1 MEWRVGMMKILKGFT
16 PYKTKDAER
25 YNKFRWWAGLTF
37 GDLLDRAADIHPEK
51 EAFVD
56 GKTRLTYSEAREK
69 TNKLA
74 IGLMDLGIR
83 PLDRVMVQLPNWN
96 EFVFAYF
103 ALQKIGAVTVLLID
117 RYRQFEINRLIGLT
131 GATSWIVAS
140 QYKSVNYGPIIQD
153 VIKEHP
159 EVKNVITVRDD
170 GDKKTFKRIERLI
183 EKTKLTEANL
193 ARLAKRRPD
202 PMQVAHMGPTGG
214 TTGAPKIVPRTH
226 NSLINGIEYCSK
238 SWEQSI
244 EDINLLAGPIGHDL
258 TFSKGFI
265 GTLTTLGKVV
275 FLDSTENKDICE
287 TIEREKVTSII
298 WVPTLAQRLLQY
310 EDLHKYDL
318 SSLKKMHSAGGA
330 SHPDLVKEVTEKLK
344 MKFFNGY
351 GGTEGMTTITRPR
364 DSLEV
369 ICTTVGRPTC
379 PFDTYKVIDS
389 KGKALPQGAEGEL
402 ILKGPGVFTGYY
414 SNPEENRKVF
424 TRDGFFRTGDL
435 AKIDGKGYITLT
447 GRIKEMINRG
457 GESISATEIERLI
470 TRHPDVAAVA
480 VIPMPDPLMGERVC
494 AYIQPKAGARLTFE
508 AVITF
513 LKTQKASVLQ
523 LPERIEFIDA
533 MPYTGVQ
540 KTDKRFLQE
549 DISKKLKAAGQA
561 N

>member
-1 MEWRVGMMKILKGFT
+1 MVKFLKGFT
-16 PYKTKDAER
+16 PYKKKDAES
-25 YNKFRWWAGLTF
+25 YNKFRWWSGLTF
-37 GDLLDRAADIHPEK
+37 GDLLDRAADIHPDK

-56 GKTRLTYSEAREK
+56 GKTRLTYGEAREI

-74 IGLMDLGIR
+74 IGLMDLGIQ
-83 PLDRVMVQLPNWN
+83 PLDRVLVQLPNWN

-103 ALQKIGAVTVLLID
+103 ALQKIGAITVLLID
-117 RYRQFEINRLIGLT
+117 RYRQFEITRLISLT
-131 GATSWIVAS
+131 GATSWIVPT
-140 QYKSVNYGPIIQD
+140 QYKNTDYVPIIRD
-153 VIKEHP
+153 VLKEHR
-159 EVKNVITVRDD
+159 EVKKVITVRGE
-170 GDKKTFKRIERLI
+170 GDQKPFKSLETLI
-183 EKTKLTEANL
+183 EKAKLTDRNL
-193 ARLAKRRPD
+193 TRLSERRPD
-202 PMQVAHMGPTGG
+202 PGQVAHMGPTGG

-258 TFSKGFI
+258 TFSKGFMGSVI
-265 GTLTTLGKVV
+265 TMGKVI

-298 WVPTLAQRLLQY
+298 WVPTLAQRMLQY
-310 EDLHKYDL
+310 EDLSKYDL
-318 SSLKKMHSAGGA
+318 SCLRKMHSAGGA
-330 SHPDLVKEVTEKLK
+330 SHPDLVKDVTEILK
-344 MKFFNGY
+344 VKFLNGY

-364 DSLEV
+364 DLLEV

-379 PFDTYKVIDS
+379 PYDTYKVIDS
-389 KGKALPQGAEGEL
+389 KGKTLKSGAEGEL
-402 ILKGPGVFTGYY
+402 VLKGPGVFTGYY
-414 SNPEENRKVF
+414 SNPEENKKVF
-424 TRDGFFRTGDL
+424 TKDGFFRTGDL
-435 AKIDGKGYITLT
+435 ARINGKGYITIT

-470 TRHPDVAAVA
+470 TRHPGVAAVA

-494 AYIQPKAGARLTFE
+494 AYIQPKAGAQLTFE
-508 AVITF
+508 GIISF
-513 LKTQKASVLQ
+513 LKGQKASVLQ

-549 DISKKLKAAGQA
+549 DIAKKLQAAGKTA
-561 N
+561 

>member
-1 MEWRVGMMKILKGFT
+1 MVKFLEGFT
-16 PYKTKDAER
+16 PYKKKDAAT
-25 YNKFRWWAGLTF
+25 YNKLRWWSGLTF
-37 GDLLDRAADIHPEK
+37 GDLLDRAAEIHPEK

-56 GKTRLTYSEAREK
+56 GKTRLTYGEAREK
-69 TNKLA
+69 TDRLA
-74 IGLMDLGIR
+74 VGLIDLGIQ
-83 PLDRVMVQLPNWN
+83 PMDRALVQVPNWN
-96 EFVFAYF
+96 EFVLAYF

-117 RYRQFEINRLIGLT
+117 RYRQFEINRLISLT

-140 QYKSVNYGPIIQD
+140 RYRNTDYLPIIHD
-153 VIKEHP
+153 VRKEHP
-159 EVKNVITVRDD
+159 EVKHVITVRGE
-170 GDKKTFKRIERLI
+170 GDPKPFTSLESLI
-183 EKTKLTEANL
+183 QKAELTKDNHK
-193 ARLAKRRPD
+193 RLAERRPD

-238 SWEQSI
+238 AWEQSI
-244 EDINLLAGPIGHDL
+244 EDVNLLAGPIGHDL
-258 TFSKGFI
+258 TFSKGFMGSI
-265 GTLTTLGKVV
+265 ITLGKVV
-275 FLDSTENKDICE
+275 FLDSTENQDICE
-287 TIEREKVTSII
+287 TIQREKVTSII
-298 WVPTLAQRLLQY
+298 WVPTLAQRMLQFDGLDQY
-310 EDLHKYDL
+310 NL

-330 SHPDLVKEVTEKLK
+330 SHPDLVKGVIEKLK

-379 PFDTYKVIDS
+379 PFDTYKVIDQ
-389 KGKALPQGAEGEL
+389 KGKALPVGAEGEL
-402 ILKGPGVFTGYY
+402 VLKGPGVFTGYY
-414 SNPEENRKVF
+414 NNPEENKKVF

-435 AKIDGKGYITLT
+435 ARINEKGYITLT

-470 TRHPDVAAVA
+470 TRHPGVAAVA

-508 AVITF
+508 EVISF
-513 LKTQKASVLQ
+513 LRGQKASVLQ

-540 KTDKRFLQE
+540 KVDKRALQE
-549 DISKKLKAAGQA
+549 DIAKKLKAAREA
-561 N
+561 T